1 MAKGK
6 LSVSMDAIE
15 PKINQDKYVRFVN
28 ARHPLIEK
36 DKVVK
41 IEALPNKETPKFFEK
56 AKTVLATW
64 EGKSV
69 KKAAKQDVDGVSGA
83 TYSSKAL
90 IKNVQLGLQYYNE
103 HK

>member
-1 MAKGK
+1 M
-6 LSVSMDAIE
+6 
-15 PKINQDKYVRFVN
+15 
-28 ARHPLIEK
+28 
-36 DKVVK
+36 K
-41 IEALPNKETPKFFEK
+41 IEALSNKETPKFFEK